1 MTATALPGSVRP
13 AIRRKNFKK
22 RLKKI
27 SACDIIDNEKICTLF
42 SLQRSEAA
50 MGKYFGDY
58 IKAMLAALENEESD
72 FLELKKEILVKIQFM
87 QHERLIHFL
96 VTMMFA
102 ILLIM
107 CFAAFLLSENMGM
120 LAAAGLMLVLLVP
133 YIGHYYFLENGVQ
146 KLYYIYDKIC
156 EKIK

>member
-1 MTATALPGSVRP
+1 
-13 AIRRKNFKK
+13 
-22 RLKKI
+22 
-27 SACDIIDNEKICTLF
+27 
-42 SLQRSEAA
+42 

-58 IKAMLAALENEESD
+58 IKSMLAALENENSD
-72 FLELKKEILVKIQFM
+72 FPELKKEILVKIQFM

-102 ILLIM
+102 LLMIM
-107 CFAAFLLSENMGM
+107 CFTAFLVSENMGM
-120 LAAAGLMLVLLVP
+120 LAAAALMLILLVP

>member
-1 MTATALPGSVRP
+1 MR
-13 AIRRKNFKK
+13 
-22 RLKKI
+22 
-27 SACDIIDNEKICTLF
+27 
-42 SLQRSEAA
+42 
-50 MGKYFGDY
+50 KYFGDY
-58 IKAMLAALENEESD
+58 IKAMLAALESGDSD
-72 FLELKKEILVKIQFM
+72 FQELKKEILVKIQFM

-102 ILLIM
+102 LLMMI
-107 CFAAFLLSENMGM
+107 CFAAFLLSENLGM

-146 KLYYIYDKIC
+146 KLYDIYDKIC

>member
-1 MTATALPGSVRP
+1 MSGKAVTMR
-13 AIRRKNFKK
+13 
-22 RLKKI
+22 
-27 SACDIIDNEKICTLF
+27 
-42 SLQRSEAA
+42 
-50 MGKYFGDY
+50 KYFGDY

-72 FLELKKEILVKIQFM
+72 FRSLKKEILVKIQFM

-120 LAAAGLMLVLLVP
+120 LAAALLMLVLLVP

-146 KLYYIYDKIC
+146 KLYDIYDKIC

>member
-1 MTATALPGSVRP
+1 
-13 AIRRKNFKK
+13 
-22 RLKKI
+22 
-27 SACDIIDNEKICTLF
+27 
-42 SLQRSEAA
+42 

-58 IKAMLAALENEESD
+58 IKAMLAALENEDSD
-72 FLELKKEILVKIQFM
+72 FRSLKKEILVKIQFM

-102 ILLIM
+102 ILMIM
-107 CFAAFLLSENMGM
+107 CFIAFFVSENLGM
-120 LAAAGLMLVLLVP
+120 LISAILMLILLVP